1 MKKIFRPLLL
11 TILLGLVGC
20 STAKQIS
27 LDNYVSQSQNMGQ
40 IGSFDLVNPLNNIT
54 VENISEFS
62 WTAAENA
69 ERYSLEICS
78 NENFV
83 STVDTVDYYK
93 RDNITDTKFKFSST
107 FAYRDTTYY
116 WRVTAINSAGKKV
129 SNSTFTFYVQ
139 ALAVEEFAFDLGD
152 ADDWK
157 LHNLC
162 SPATIEMDNSNFF
175 GNKEKSLKVSFKEE
189 DMNRGIEESDGWII
203 VTKTI
208 EKEIYGTDGL
218 YFNCFYAG
226 QDSTIFIRVV
236 DRDNEFWHCPI
247 QISNNARQSVVIKFD
262 DFEQRTKDVTVGNF
276 TFDHDKIKYLEVV
289 FERTFGDGVFLMSGM
304 KAIKYDNYKHLF
316 IQKLNYNDFDE
327 TKYVTDNY
335 AFDYEFL
342 TDNELKMDF
351 YGSGN
356 SVGKPAING
365 YGFVKLNANRYFVTG
380 DSIKISVKYT
390 GGKGNNIVLRVY
402 EEDTDRWMFR
412 IPYKSLT
419 EGQYSTITI
428 PYTAF
433 GVSQLTGDGKRQ
445 FYYVLNIQFGLEGQY
460 STGSIYFKDLE
471 VVTAKNPAVTPT
483 RTVGNNGVIEN
494 FDNYTYNS
502 EMYFIWTQSV
512 NNKDEYMALNQ
523 DLKVGQSNVQCGQ
536 FEYKSDMEPAL
547 YYLPLDMQASTA
559 FNAFSIWL
567 KDTSIKSKDD
577 RAIGITDY
585 RPTVSIY
592 IRLSTSEIYS
602 YTINKLNRLW
612 YKYDIPFSSFTI
624 TNEDDLLVPKQDIT
638 SGAITHIGVSFS
650 YTYYDPATG
659 KHMPLYSQNNPVL
672 LDNLCFVNLIGGYR
686 AACKERV
693 VSRGAGNIALV
704 DNFDSYMDEDIT
716 DYWIEAN
723 PDLDYSGK
731 TITND
736 VSSVGGTNSV
746 GFNYLT
752 KTEKKNCP
760 KYYIAPALQEN
771 VIDDTTPLF
780 RTFSINL
787 KSEFPA
793 TVYVSLITKVSGKEN
808 EYQATFANVNS
819 QWTEYKKG
827 FKYFKLTSDTT
838 ENINNSDLKY
848 LYRISIT
855 MVYTSASSEIESR
868 VFVDNIAFDA
878 NYNSYTTDISTVLS
892 QEGYV

>member
-27 LDNYVSQSQNMGQ
+27 VDDFISQGQNMGQ
-40 IGSFDLVNPLNNIT
+40 IGSFDLVNPLNNVV

-69 ERYSLEICS
+69 ERYSLEVCS

-93 RDNITDTKFKFSST
+93 RDNITETSFKFNSK
-107 FAYRDTTYY
+107 FAYRDTNYY

-129 SNSTFTFYVQ
+129 SNSTFTFFVQ
-139 ALAVEEFAFDLGD
+139 ALAVEEFAFDFGD

-175 GNKEKSLKVSFKEE
+175 GTKEKSLKISFKQE
-189 DMNRGIEESDGWII
+189 DMNRGLEESDGWIV

-208 EKEIYGTDGL
+208 EKDIYGTDGL

-226 QDSTIFIRVV
+226 QDATILVRVV
-236 DRDNEFWHCPI
+236 DRDSEFWYCPI
-247 QISNNARQSVVIKFD
+247 QISNNARQSVVMKFE
-262 DFEQRTKDVTVGNF
+262 DFKQRTKDVTVGNF
-276 TFDHDKIKYLEVV
+276 TFDYERIKYLEVV
-289 FERTFGDGVFLMSGM
+289 FERTFGDGVFLLSGM
-304 KAIKYDNYKHLF
+304 KAIKYANYSNLF
-316 IQKLNYNDFDE
+316 IQKLNYNDFE
-327 TKYVTDNY
+327 ESKYVTDNY
-335 AFDYEFL
+335 NFDYEFL
-342 TDNELKMDF
+342 GDNELKMDF

-356 SVGKPAING
+356 SAGKPAING

-380 DSIKISVKYT
+380 DSIKVSVKYT
-390 GGKGNNIVLRVY
+390 GGKGTNIVLRVY

-419 EGQYSTITI
+419 EGEYSTITI
-428 PYTAF
+428 PYIAF

-460 STGSIYFKDLE
+460 STGSIYFKDFE
-471 VVTAKNPAVTPT
+471 IVSANNPAVTPT
-483 RTVGNNGVIEN
+483 REVNDDGLIEN

-523 DLKVGQSNVQCGQ
+523 DAKVGQTNVQCGQ

-547 YYLPLDMQASTA
+547 YYLPLDMKATTA
-559 FNAFSIWL
+559 FTGLSIWL
-567 KDTSIKSKDD
+567 KDASIKSKDD

-585 RPTVSIY
+585 RPDATLY
-592 IRLSTSEIYS
+592 IRLSTGEIYG
-602 YTINKLNRLW
+602 YTFHKLNRLW
-612 YKYDIPFSSFTI
+612 YKYDIPFSAFEI

-638 SGAITHIGVSFS
+638 SGAITHIGISFAYS
-650 YTYYDPATG
+650 YYDTGTG

-672 LDNLCFVNLIGGYR
+672 LDNICFTNCVSY
-686 AACKERV
+686 AAKCKEKI
-693 VSRGAGNIALV
+693 VSRGAGNIALI
-704 DNFDSYMDEDIT
+704 DDFDSYSSEDIT
-716 DYWIEAN
+716 DYWTEMN
-723 PDLDYSGK
+723 PELAYSGK
-731 TITND
+731 TVTTD
-736 VSSVGGTNSV
+736 VSSIGGTNSIA
-746 GFNYLT
+746 FNYQT
-752 KTEKKNCP
+752 KTEKKNAA
-760 KYYIAPALQEN
+760 KYSIAPHFNEN
-771 VIDDTTPLF
+771 VVDDTTPLF

-787 KSEFPA
+787 KSELSA
-793 TVYVSLITKVSGKEN
+793 TVYVSLVTKVNGKEN
-808 EYQATFANVNS
+808 EYQATISGVNNV
-819 QWTEYKKG
+819 WTSYKLG
-827 FKYFKLTSDTT
+827 FKYFKLTTDTT

-848 LYRISIT
+848 LHHIT
-855 MVYTSASSEIESR
+855 ITAVYNSGSELTSAIY
-868 VFVDNIAFDA
+868 VDNMALDA
-878 NYNSYTTDISTVLS
+878 NYNSYTTNLVEVIS
-892 QEGYV
+892 